1 MSHPG
6 KGSIVVPD
14 RKSANYDVCVYGL
27 GFVGLTLSV
36 VLAES
41 SLKVYGIDKDAKIIE
56 DLKLGIPHFFE
67 PELPQLLSLHI
78 GDNLQVS
85 ASDEGVSAKVHVI
98 AVGTPIDSNHKP
110 ILDSLIKASESVAK
124 NLKAEDLVI
133 VRSTVFV
140 GATRTL
146 IKPILDSAMVPY
158 SLAFCPERT
167 LEGKAIEELRLLP
180 QVCSGLNA
188 LDLEKAKKFFTL
200 YNSQVSSVSSLETA
214 EFIKLIDNTYR
225 DVTFG
230 FANEIE
236 RIGLAHSLNP
246 YEAIRVANSNYD
258 RTNIPLPGPV
268 GGPCLSKDPFILG
281 HNLDALGIDFSSTIT
296 YAARMSNESYIETA
310 ISTVKLILK
319 SIKDPESNRSILIL
333 GAAFKG
339 SPQTN
344 DVRNSLP
351 LSVAKKLLTGKIVK
365 NVYVYDNTVN
375 QSDIEALGFI
385 YLADRDINA
394 CNFQICLLGHT
405 ETHVQTALQ
414 RVLKSSE
421 ANKSDATYVTFWASK
436 SSILEPIFNEV
447 KGATVMSIYSRSLIT
462 HAQI

>member
-1 MSHPG
+1 M
-6 KGSIVVPD
+6 VPD
-14 RKSANYDVCVYGL
+14 RKSTNYDVCVYGL

-296 YAARMSNESYIETA
+296 YAARMSNESY
-310 ISTVKLILK
+310 VKSSVLTIK
-319 SIKDPESNRSILIL
+319 SLFASKKQPRNPTSILIL

-339 SPQTN
+339 HPQT
-344 DVRNSLP
+344 
-351 LSVAKKLLTGKIVK
+351 
-365 NVYVYDNTVN
+365 
-375 QSDIEALGFI
+375 SDIRGSIPLITAKILLESGIVSEVFVLDETVKKEELESYGFRPI
-385 YLADRDINA
+385 DLQSLQKIHVELVIIGYHAK
-394 CNFQICLLGHT
+394 
-405 ETHVQTALQ
+405 HVQDLLNSFLRNYANNGQYLT
-414 RVLKSSE
+414 VL
-421 ANKSDATYVTFWASK
+421 TLWPSK
-436 SSILEPIFNEV
+436 ILELKIDLNAL
-447 KGATVMSIYSRSLIT
+447 KKIKLINIYGELVSNND
-462 HAQI
+462 

>member
-6 KGSIVVPD
+6 KRSIVVPD
-14 RKSANYDVCVYGL
+14 RKYTNYDVCVYGL

-41 SLKVYGIDKDAKIIE
+41 GLKVYGIDKDAKIIE
-56 DLKLGIPHFFE
+56 GLKLGIPHFFE

-85 ASDEGVSAKVHVI
+85 ASGEGVSAKVHVI

-110 ILDSLIKASESVAK
+110 ILDSLIKASKSVAK

-188 LDLEKAKKFFTL
+188 LDLEKAKKFFSL

-236 RIGLAHSLNP
+236 RIGLAHNLNP

-281 HNLDALGIDFSSTIT
+281 HNLDALGINFSSTIT
-296 YAARMSNESYIETA
+296 YAARMSNESYIDTA
-310 ISTVKLILK
+310 ISTVKLTLK

-351 LSVAKKLLTGKIVK
+351 LSVAKKLLKEKIVK
-365 NVYVYDNTVN
+365 NVYVYDDTVN
-375 QSDIEALGFI
+375 QSEIEALGFI
-385 YLADRDINA
+385 YLADKDIHA

-414 RVLKSSE
+414 KVLKSSE

-436 SSILEPIFNEV
+436 SSILEPIFSEV
-447 KGATVMSIYSRSLIT
+447 KGATVMSIYSHSLIT